1 MRRAFRLAA
10 MAVALWVAACG
21 GSAPPPPKSGSTI
34 PMTPAEARA
43 YLSEV
48 QVQRGLPLPQHAPV
62 TSMDE
67 LVAIISTDNVSRFGD
82 AVEFVQG
89 KPGIDAITL
98 HAAIEL
104 AWSDSYSTVAA
115 LAEEFGKRAKIEEDR
130 LKKQRDEGKV
140 FTNSET
146 RTLEQASAEAA
157 TLDRTKRALR
167 VLADDHLRAASVPVG
182 ECLRQFERDP
192 KSFRVAAFYYL
203 LAADWPS
210 FDKAMSRYEHYEGDA
225 GIQYLR
231 ALESLKRYGVRKDAR
246 DQLDD
251 ALRIDPR
258 MVRAQ
263 AKLVLIE
270 DGIDEMNAELQK
282 LREMNPTHLIVGIAG
297 PSIKREYDFSTSL
310 SRAKAAQ
317 STPPK

>member
-1 MRRAFRLAA
+1 
-10 MAVALWVAACG
+10 
-21 GSAPPPPKSGSTI
+21 
-34 PMTPAEARA
+34 MTPAEARA

-48 QVQRGLPLPQHAPV
+48 QVQRGLPTPTRAPV
-62 TSMDE
+62 SSMEE

-82 AVEFVQG
+82 AVDFVQG

-98 HAAIEL
+98 HAALEL

-115 LAEEFGKRAKIEEDR
+115 LAEEFAKRARVEEER
-130 LKKQRDEGKV
+130 IKKQRAEGKV
-140 FTNSET
+140 LAGSEVN
-146 RTLEQASAEAA
+146 TLQRASEDAA
-157 TLDRTKRALR
+157 TLDKAKRALR
-167 VLADDHLRAASVPVG
+167 VLAEEHLRAASVPVS

-192 KSFRVAAFYYL
+192 KSYRAAAFYYL

-210 FDKAMSRYEHYEGDA
+210 FDKAMNRFEHYEGDA

-246 DQLDD
+246 ERLDD

-270 DGIDEMNAELQK
+270 DGIDEMSAELQK
-282 LREMNPTHLIVGIAG
+282 LQAMNPTHLVVSIAG
-297 PSIKREYDFSTSL
+297 PSIKREYDFSSSL
-310 SRAKAAQ
+310 ARAKAAQ
-317 STPPK
+317 STPSK